1 MQVLNL
7 VKPKLERTK
16 MICDECIDPKMM
28 KYPAIE
34 CALSQCNFTILAG
47 KQGQGKT
54 SLFISMMRK
63 GGPLYHCYNHI
74 YVIIP
79 EVSLQ
84 SIAKK
89 DNIFVNNLE
98 PEYLYHEY
106 NTDVLEELYQKL
118 EAHSRDGEYSMLC
131 IDDMGPLF
139 RRKDTLV
146 LLNRLIVKMRHFK
159 VTIVLLCQNIYQLPK
174 QLREIATN
182 LITYNLGKSQ
192 MSKIFAEFYN
202 YDDNQFRQIMK
213 LYKEPHDWLLLNLKH
228 NRLFF
233 KFDKEIVFK
242 EDDEEEEPKTEQKM

>member
-1 MQVLNL
+1 MQVLSL
-7 VKPKLERTK
+7 KTPKLERTK
-16 MICDECIDPKMM
+16 MICDKCIDPKMQ

-34 CALSQCNFTILAG
+34 CAFSQCNFTILAG

-74 YVIIP
+74 YTIIP

-84 SIAKK
+84 SISKK

-118 EAHSRDGEYSMLC
+118 EGHASENEYSMLC

-192 MSKIFAEFYN
+192 MAKIFAEFYN
-202 YDDNQFRQIMK
+202 YKDEEFRQIMK
-213 LYKEPHDWLLLNLKH
+213 LYKQPHDWLLLSLKF

-242 EDDEEEEPKTEQKM
+242 EDDESDSETEHKMS